1 MSKGMKY
8 YVYAIQ
14 RFLPSL
20 HFYIERHSM
29 LSLSMYI
36 DSANQ
41 IECKGVVD
49 GCSLTGPEGDE
60 EQEKL
65 NAE

>member
-1 MSKGMKY
+1 
-8 YVYAIQ
+8 
-14 RFLPSL
+14 
-20 HFYIERHSM
+20 M